1 MAKVDRYTEEMIDQ
15 YVKAGYWTREL
26 TVDFWDRN
34 AKLYPNE
41 EAIVDSRNRLTWLQA
56 KQRIDQ
62 LALSL
67 INFGFKKDDVLLV
80 QLYNCV
86 ELNLI
91 RLACEK
97 AGILLAIVPY
107 TFRQFELVSVIKQ
120 VEPKGVFIPYE
131 FRGFNYFEM
140 FEEIRQQMH
149 GLEYIFVIGDKVPDT
164 AISLQKM
171 MNPDA
176 NPLQGR
182 NLDQYLDQYK
192 FGPFEFQ
199 EIMTTS
205 GTTGVP
211 KCVEWTGCARLAQA
225 RHYIKKLNLTQRDVI
240 AAFSPSIGGSTE
252 CLVYRCAPQVAA
264 KTVMMERFSPEDA
277 CRLIERERITVAGIV
292 PTMIVRLL
300 EYPKLQDH
308 DLSSLRILFSTG
320 SLLPYQVAKEAEERL
335 GCYICQGYGSIDSG
349 GVTMCGIDEPQ
360 EARWQ
365 TVGRPF
371 PGSEVKIVNEEGNE
385 VPPGEVGIVT
395 VSGPTCV
402 GGYYKDPIAT
412 KQAWQ
417 GGRFRMG
424 DLGMFDAEGRLK
436 IMGRQRDVII
446 RGGQNIYPKEVEDL
460 LSQHEKIAEVAIVR
474 MPDREMGEKACAYV
488 VLKPQQELTFEEM
501 VSFLKKKGIAP
512 FKIPERLEI
521 VESLPLV
528 PGGTKVDKRY
538 LEQEI
543 AKKLKAEGSI

>member
-1 MAKVDRYTEEMIDQ
+1 MAKVSRYTDEMIDQ

-56 KQRIDQ
+56 KQRVDQ
-62 LALSL
+62 LALNL
-67 INFGFKKDDVLLV
+67 LNFGFKKDDVLLV
-80 QLYNCV
+80 QLYNSV

-107 TFRQFELVSVIKQ
+107 TFRQVELESVIKQ
-120 VEPKGVFIPYE
+120 VEAKGVFIPYE
-131 FRGFNYFEM
+131 FRGFNYFKM
-140 FEEIRQQMH
+140 FEEIRQQMQ
-149 GLEYIFVIGDKVPDT
+149 GLEYIFVIGDEVPDT

-171 MNPDA
+171 MDLNA
-176 NPLQGR
+176 NPLPGR
-182 NLDQYLDQYK
+182 NLDQYK
-192 FGPFEFQ
+192 FSPFEFE

-205 GTTGVP
+205 GTTGAP

-225 RHYIKKLNLTQRDVI
+225 RQYIKKLNLTRRDVI
-240 AAFSPSIGGSTE
+240 AAFSPSTGAATE
-252 CLVYRCAPQVAA
+252 CLVYRCPQQVAA
-264 KTVMMERFSPEDA
+264 KTVMMEHFSPEDA

-300 EYPKLQDH
+300 EYPGLQDH
-308 DLSSLRILFSTG
+308 NLSSLRILVSTA

-371 PGSEVKIVNEEGNE
+371 PGGEVKIVNEEGNE
-385 VPPGEVGIVT
+385 VPPGEMGIVT
-395 VSGPTCV
+395 VTGPTCV
-402 GGYYKDPIAT
+402 GGYYKDPEAT
-412 KQAWQ
+412 KQVWQ

-424 DLGMFDAEGRLK
+424 DLGVFDTEGRLK
-436 IMGRQRDVII
+436 IMGRQSDIII

-460 LSQHEKIAEVAIVR
+460 LAQHEKIAEVAIVR
-474 MPDREMGEKACAYV
+474 MPDRQMGEKACAYV
-488 VLKPQQELTFEEM
+488 VPKPQQKLTFEEM
-501 VSFLKKKGIAP
+501 VSFLRKKRIAP

-528 PGGTKVDKRY
+528 PGGNKVDKRH

-543 AKKLKAEGSI
+543 AKKLKTEGLI